1 MSSELKKNLA
11 ALARKA
17 DESGRYRYTD
27 FLSLAERQELYACE
41 KELTYAGLT
50 LWGGHENAERVVA
63 RFGTSERE
71 EPFPIVCLKVAPL
84 QQKFANEL
92 THRDFLGSVLSLG
105 LERSV
110 IGDIVVS
117 DNTGYVFCLARM
129 ADYIRENL
137 RRVAV
142 TSVSVEVCEGEISA
156 EQKTEEA
163 TLFVHSLRA
172 DCFVAAAYKLSRRE
186 AEEAFA
192 AGLVFVDGRAAEASD
207 ALKEGAVVSVRGK
220 GKVRFLREEGK
231 SRKDRICITA
241 AYYR

>member
-1 MSSELKKNLA
+1 MGSELRKNLA

-41 KELTYAGLT
+41 KELSYAGLA

-84 QQKFANEL
+84 QQKFAGAL
-92 THRDFLGSVLSLG
+92 THRDFLGSILSLG

-117 DNTGYVFCLARM
+117 DNAGYVFCLARM
-129 ADYIRENL
+129 AEYIRENL
-137 RRVAV
+137 RRVGG

-172 DCFVAAAYKLSRRE
+172 DCFVAAAYRLSRRE

-192 AGLVFVDGRAAEASD
+192 AGLVCVDGRAAEASA

-220 GKVRFLREEGK
+220 GRVRFLRASGR
-231 SRKDRICITA
+231 SRKDRFCVVA
-241 AYYR
+241 EYYK

>member
-41 KELTYAGLT
+41 KELSYAGLA

-63 RFGTSERE
+63 RFGRAETE

-84 QQKFANEL
+84 QQKFADAL

-117 DNTGYVFCLARM
+117 DNEGYVFCLARM
-129 ADYIRENL
+129 SGYIRENL
-137 RRVAV
+137 RRVAG
-142 TSVSVEVCEGEISA
+142 TTVSVEVYEGEISA

-163 TLFVHSLRA
+163 KLFVHSLRA

-186 AEEAFA
+186 AEAAFA
-192 AGLVFVDGRAAEASD
+192 AGLVYVNGRAADASD
-207 ALKEGAVVSVRGK
+207 PLEEGDAISVRGK